1 MTRVF
6 RDGKKRPKKRQKFNS
21 SHQKYSPQKTL
32 FYLHV
37 ALIQSYQTSINL
49 IVNHFYFH
57 PFWSSVFLNG
67 HTSRYMHAG
76 DGADLY
82 YLSEIK
88 T

>member
-6 RDGKKRPKKRQKFNS
+6 REGKKHPKKRQKFNS
-21 SHQKYSPQKTL
+21 SHQKYSPQNTL

-37 ALIQSYQTSINL
+37 VLIQSYQTSINL
-49 IVNHFYFH
+49 IIYHFYFH

-67 HTSRYMHAG
+67 HTFRNMHEG
-76 DGADLY
+76 NEEGLY